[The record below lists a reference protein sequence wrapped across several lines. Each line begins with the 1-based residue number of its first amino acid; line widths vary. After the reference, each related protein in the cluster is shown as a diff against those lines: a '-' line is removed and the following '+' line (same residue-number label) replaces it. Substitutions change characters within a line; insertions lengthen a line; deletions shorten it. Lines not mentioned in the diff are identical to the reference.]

1 MVESTFEHFTA
12 RLQAALETRKQE
24 DRFYTPNV
32 LSSAQ
37 GPRITMDGRS
47 YINLCSNNYLG
58 LAQDRAVIAA
68 THEGLDQYGFG
79 LGAGRVVASMVPHQ
93 LLEQRLAAYKGR
105 DAALVCQTGYDTN
118 LAALSVLAEE
128 DDVVISDSMN
138 HASIIDGCRLSRAQ
152 RRTYP
157 HADLEMLESCLREAQ
172 SARERIIVTDG
183 VFSMD
188 GDLAPLPEIATLADQ
203 YRALVYVDD
212 AHGDGVLGRTGRGIV
227 EHFNLEG
234 RVAFEIGTLSK
245 ALGGVGGFIASDQA
259 VIQTLYQSSRPF
271 MFSTGHLPPMV
282 AAGLIA
288 ALELLEAEPVRLQ
301 RLWENTA
308 ALRDGLHQLGFDTGS
323 SVTPIIPVIV
333 GDASLAMELGRE
345 LRNQGVY
352 VQAFAYPVV
361 PKGVARVRCIVS
373 AAHSRAEIEEAL
385 SAFAGAG
392 RMLRLI

>member
-37 GPRITMDGRS
+37 GPRITMEGRS

-68 THEGLDQYGFG
+68 AHESLDHYGFG

-157 HADLEMLESCLREAQ
+157 HADLEMLEVCLREAQ

-188 GDLAPLPEIATLADQ
+188 GDLAPLPEIAALADQ

-234 RVAFEIGTLSK
+234 MVAFEIGTLSK

-282 AAGLIA
+282 ATGLIA

-301 RLWENTA
+301 RLWENTST
-308 ALRDGLHQLGFDTGS
+308 LRDGLQQLGFDTGS

>member
-1 MVESTFEHFTA
+1 MEESTLAHFTA
-12 RLQAALETRKQE
+12 RLQEALETRKQE
-24 DRFYTPNV
+24 GRFYTPNT
-32 LSSAQ
+32 LASAQ
-37 GPRITMDGRS
+37 GPRITMEGTS

-58 LAQDRAVIAA
+58 LAQDPAVIAA
-68 THEGLDQYGFG
+68 AHETLDRYGFG

-105 DAALVCQTGYDTN
+105 EATLVCQTGYDTN

-128 DDVVISDSMN
+128 DDVVISDAMN
-138 HASIIDGCRLSRAQ
+138 HASIIDGCRLSHAQ

-157 HADLEMLESCLREAQ
+157 HADLEMLESCLRETQ

-188 GDLAPLPEIATLADQ
+188 GDLAPLPDIVALADQ
-203 YRALVYVDD
+203 YHALVYVDD

-282 AAGLIA
+282 AAGLITA
-288 ALELLEAEPVRLQ
+288 IDLLEAEPQRLQ
-301 RLWENTA
+301 RLWDNTT
-308 ALRDGLHQLGFDTGS
+308 ALRDGLQQLGFNTGS
-323 SVTPIIPVIV
+323 SVTPIIPVVV

-345 LRNQGVY
+345 LRNLGVY
-352 VQAFAYPVV
+352 VQAFAFPVV
-361 PKGVARVRCIVS
+361 PRGAARVRCIVS
-373 AAHSRAEIEEAL
+373 AAHSHDEIEEAL
-385 SAFAGAG
+385 AAFAGAG